1 MQRVRCRD
9 AEVQRRYRGAD
20 MVMLRRCRG
29 AEVQIWRMS
38 MLRPSDADME
48 KGDAEVQNEGAEVQR
63 CIGVQRSCRG
73 GAGAEC
79 LGGAE
84 VQIW

>member
-1 MQRVRCRD
+1 
-9 AEVQRRYRGAD
+9 
-20 MVMLRRCRG
+20 
-29 AEVQIWRMS
+29 
-38 MLRPSDADME
+38 MLRPSDGDME